1 LKGRDIPLSA
11 RIVAVAD
18 VYDALTS
25 KRVYKNAFTHEVARS
40 ILVKDAGT
48 HFDPDV
54 VAAFG
59 AREQDFVDVQRQFAE
74 FQSQAA

>member
-1 LKGRDIPLSA
+1 MSA

-48 HFDPDV
+48 HFDPDI
-54 VAAFG
+54 VAAFQ
-59 AREQDFVDVQRQFAE
+59 AREQDFIEVQKRFAE